1 VGAEQR
7 DDEVLGGLNLL
18 DSEKLARTFVELADS
33 LVDDFDALDLLNV
46 LVERCVDL
54 LDVAAAGILFAD
66 GHDQLRLTVSS
77 SEGARVLDLYQVQN
91 DEGPCLECYRTGQ
104 PVSAPTLEEDIGRWP
119 QFAPA
124 ALGEGFGSVLA
135 LPLRLRGRVIGAL
148 NLFGNEHGTLADPSV
163 FPVAQAMADVAT
175 IAILQE
181 RLGKQRE
188 VLNEQLQNAL
198 DSRVVIEQAK
208 GVLATRLVI
217 EMDEA
222 FQLLRKRSR
231 DERRRLVDVAEEV
244 AHARSA
250 DILAAYQELG

>member
-1 VGAEQR
+1 
-7 DDEVLGGLNLL
+7 
-18 DSEKLARTFVELADS
+18 
-33 LVDDFDALDLLNV
+33 
-46 LVERCVDL
+46 
-54 LDVAAAGILFAD
+54 
-66 GHDQLRLTVSS
+66 
-77 SEGARVLDLYQVQN
+77 
-91 DEGPCLECYRTGQ
+91 
-104 PVSAPTLEEDIGRWP
+104 
-119 QFAPA
+119 
-124 ALGEGFGSVLA
+124 
-135 LPLRLRGRVIGAL
+135 
-148 NLFGNEHGTLADPSV
+148 
-163 FPVAQAMADVAT
+163 MADVAT